1 MTSFGTLK
9 ELYVDQL
16 QDNYSANKQMAG
28 ILGEFENVVESERL
42 RSFIGESRKKIEQ
55 HQSTLEGVIKGHE
68 ADPDGE
74 HCKGMQ
80 GLVREG
86 RAHGL
91 EPEFADKKVQEAAI
105 ISQLN
110 RMNHYGLA
118 GYGTTKAMAQQ
129 LGLEDDVRKL
139 TQDLDDIYDGDRFVS
154 MLAEEQI
161 NEKAAH

>member
-1 MTSFGTLK
+1 MSEFGTLK
-9 ELYVDQL
+9 DLYVDQL

-28 ILGEFENVVESERL
+28 ILGEFEEVVENEKLKSYL
-42 RSFIGESRKKIEQ
+42 SNSRQKIEQ
-55 HQSTLEGVIKGHE
+55 HQATLEGIIKSHD

-91 EPEFADKKVQEAAI
+91 QPQFSDKQVQEAAI
-105 ISQLN
+105 IAQLN

-129 LGLEDDVRKL
+129 LGLNDDEQKL
-139 TQDLDDIYDGDRFVS
+139 NSSLDDIYDGDAYVS
-154 MLAEEQI
+154 MIAQDKI
-161 NEKAAH
+161 NQQATN

>member
-1 MTSFGTLK
+1 MSSFGTLK

-28 ILGEFENVVESERL
+28 ILGEFEKVVESEKL
-42 RSFIGESRKKIEQ
+42 KSYIGQSRSKIEQ
-55 HQSTLEGVIKGHE
+55 HQSTLESVIKGHD

-91 EPEFADKKVQEAAI
+91 EPEFKDKKIQEAAI

-118 GYGTTKAMAQQ
+118 GYGTTRAMAQQ

-139 TQDLDDIYDGDRFVS
+139 TSDLDDIYDGDRYVS
-154 MLAEEQI
+154 MLAESAI
-161 NEKAAH
+161 NEKAAN